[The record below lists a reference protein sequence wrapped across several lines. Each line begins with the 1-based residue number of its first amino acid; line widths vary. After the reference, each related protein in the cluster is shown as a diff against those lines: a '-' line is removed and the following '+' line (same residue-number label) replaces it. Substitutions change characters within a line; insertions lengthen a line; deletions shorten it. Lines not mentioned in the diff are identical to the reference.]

1 MLPEHTAER
10 SKAEKQYE
18 TGKSPQKKKNL
29 KEKYQSWRNFQLW
42 LHEEVSNSTLHR
54 TSIKSDKII
63 LKITTFLS
71 IENRPKADNKLESIY
86 FSKPARGLFI

>member
-1 MLPEHTAER
+1 MLPEHIAER

-18 TGKSPQKKKNL
+18 RGKSSQKKKNL
-29 KEKYQSWRNFQLW
+29 KEKLQFWRNFQLW
-42 LHEEVSNSTLHR
+42 LREEVSNSMLHK

-71 IENRPKADNKLESIY
+71 TENKPKADNKLESIY
-86 FSKPARGLFI
+86 FSKSARGLFI